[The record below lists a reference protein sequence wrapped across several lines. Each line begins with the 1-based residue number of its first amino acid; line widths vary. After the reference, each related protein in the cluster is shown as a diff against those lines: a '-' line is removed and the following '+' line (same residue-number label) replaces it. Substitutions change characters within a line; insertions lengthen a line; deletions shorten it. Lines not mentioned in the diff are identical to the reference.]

1 MRTVSQTSAC
11 SRLVSTPLIRELIPL
26 RRALFL
32 SCLQP
37 LTSSTEFAYGKVDPV
52 EAGKQGGHTSGS
64 SDGDNYKP
72 TENDGLTKD
81 GNVDGRT
88 KAGGNTEFAHGK
100 VDPVEAGKK
109 GGQTS

>member
-11 SRLVSTPLIRELIPL
+11 SRLVSFIITLKSSHLLDDLTLSFQSLIFI
-26 RRALFL
+26 
-32 SCLQP
+32 
-37 LTSSTEFAYGKVDPV
+37 TEFAYGKVDPV

-81 GNVDGRT
+81 GSVDGRT

>member
-1 MRTVSQTSAC
+1 MQQTGKLPIS
-11 SRLVSTPLIRELIPL
+11 SSHPFDGFS
-26 RRALFL
+26 LFAQ
-32 SCLQP
+32 S
-37 LTSSTEFAYGKVDPV
+37 LTSLTEFAYGKVDPV